1 MTVHAL
7 ITIIAV
13 VLVTPFAIAFA
24 IIKSRFD
31 PSGNGPHLVA
41 RVWARLLLKASR
53 VKVEVRGIENLD
65 PGETY
70 VLVANHS
77 SIFDILVLLAHI
89 PLQFRW
95 LAKAELFDIPFF
107 GQSMAS
113 CGYIPISRS
122 SPRDWARTLKGAVER
137 IRNGASVVV
146 FPEGT
151 RSKDGVIQDFK
162 RGGFKLAVRSG
173 QPVVPVSIVGA
184 HKVMPTKTLKLHPGL
199 IRIVVDRPIPTSGLD
214 RSEQDRFMERVRQ
227 IIISN
232 CAEDQQG

>member
-1 MTVHAL
+1 MTAHAL
-7 ITIIAV
+7 ITIIV
-13 VLVTPFAIAFA
+13 LVLVTPFMIAIA

-41 RVWARLLLKASR
+41 RVWAGLLLKASR
-53 VKVEVRGIENLD
+53 VRVEVRGLGNLE

-70 VLVANHS
+70 VLIANHS

-107 GQSMAS
+107 GRSLAS

-122 SPRDWARTLKGAVER
+122 SPRDWIRSLKGAVER
-137 IRNGASVVV
+137 IRKGASVVV

-151 RSKDGVIQDFK
+151 RSTDGTVHEFK
-162 RGGFKLAVRSG
+162 RGGFELAVRSG
-173 QPVVPVSIVGA
+173 QPVVPVSIIGA
-184 HKVMPTKTLKLHPGL
+184 HRILPTKSLALHPGL
-199 IRIVVDRPIPTSGLD
+199 IRVVIDRPLPTKGLK
-214 RSEQDRFMERVRQ
+214 RSEQDRFMEQVRR

-232 CAEDQQG
+232 YSEDRSG